1 MINLLFQIVFLLV
14 VVFGLVM
21 IVKDNKLVN
30 KRKEESKNNITK
42 KDKRS
47 AYIIILSTIIGY
59 YILSYLLD
67 LDILNFITF
76 RKNGSTFS
84 FIGLILLIVTSL
96 IISFIYENIK
106 RKIQYIKDKGYQKI
120 ALINN

>member
-1 MINLLFQIVFLLV
+1 MINLLFQIVILLV

-106 RKIQYIKDKGYQKI
+106 RKIQIYKR
-120 ALINN
+120 